1 MNKFEFQ
8 IPNEEEVIIVEA
20 TINDKYELLLGFD
33 TAATH
38 TTIDSNVLFLSGYE
52 LKNSKGEVEVETSN
66 GIVIVEIFEL
76 NVFESL
82 GIRKENFEVQ
92 VYDFL
97 AHGIESDYHGVIGL
111 NFLRENKFCIDMR
124 KGEITID

>member
-1 MNKFEFQ
+1 MRTFEFE
-8 IPNEEEVIIVEA
+8 IPDEESVIIIEA
-20 TINDKYELLLGFD
+20 TINDKFNLLLGFD

-76 NVFESL
+76 AVFE
-82 GIRKENFEVQ
+82 
-92 VYDFL
+92 
-97 AHGIESDYHGVIGL
+97 
-111 NFLRENKFCIDMR
+111 
-124 KGEITID
+124 